1 MAELKRVSFKV
12 AKAIKE
18 AGYPQEK
25 LTDKVYL
32 LNCDKEGKLAHYQSA
47 LYYNVAVAPT
57 YLEIWLWLEKYKSI
71 LIHPDSSFIENGEL
85 KYSAT
90 TYLVKNDKST
100 GQDYVYNSSEEA
112 IIAAI
117 EHLVEHNLIK

>member
-1 MAELKRVSFKV
+1 MKRCSFKV

-32 LNCDKEGKLAHYQSA
+32 VNCDKEGKLAHYNSA
-47 LYYNVAVAPT
+47 LYYDCVVAP
-57 YLEIWLWLEKYKSI
+57 YAMDAWLWLWREKKIMFHLYYNVCHCCWSCI
-71 LIHPDSSFIENGEL
+71 F
-85 KYSAT
+85 
-90 TYLVKNDKST
+90 NDYIQT
-100 GQDYVYNSSEEA
+100 GNDPEEA

-117 EHLVEHNLIK
+117 EFLVDKDLIK